1 MKFDDEGARCIMKKL
16 GIFLILQCALL
27 GLAQAQGFPS
37 KAMRIIVPSP
47 AGSSPDIRA
56 RQIAGKLA
64 EALGQP
70 VVVENRPG
78 GAGLIAAREA
88 AGAAPDGHT
97 LLLALINN
105 AIGDVL
111 KPDPCCRLNQELL
124 PVSRFTMTP
133 LVMVVHPSLK
143 VSTMIDYVQLAKQ
156 KPGGLTYASAG
167 PGSIS
172 QLVGEWLKSE
182 TGTDI
187 LQVPYKGVNAELP
200 DLTGGQVVTAF
211 VVPQVIIAP
220 VKAQKLRALAVM
232 GPARVNVL
240 PNVPTTREAGLP
252 GLEAIVWNG
261 IFVPAGTPRQIIQ
274 ALHRELVRAFNA
286 PDVKDQVI
294 KTGSTIAGDTPEE
307 FAAFIRAE
315 NDKWAKVIKEAKIT
329 AN

>member
-1 MKFDDEGARCIMKKL
+1 MKKL
-16 GIFLILQCALL
+16 GIFIILQCALVA
-27 GLAQAQGFPS
+27 LAQGQGFPT
-37 KAMRIIVPSP
+37 KPMRIVVPSP

-64 EALGQP
+64 EGLGQQ
-70 VVVENRPG
+70 VIVENRPG

-143 VSTMIDYVQLAKQ
+143 TNTMIDYVQLAKQ

-182 TGTDI
+182 TGTEI

-200 DLTGGQVVTAF
+200 DLMGGEVVTAF
-211 VVPQVIIAP
+211 VVPQVILAP
-220 VKAQKLRALAVM
+220 VKAQKLRAVAVM

-240 PNVPTTREAGLP
+240 PDVPTTREAGLP

-261 IFVPAGTPRQIIQ
+261 IFVPAGTPRNVI
-274 ALHRELVRAFNA
+274 ATLHRELVRAFNA
-286 PDVKDQVI
+286 PEVKDQVM
-294 KTGSTIAGDTPEE
+294 KSGSTIAADSPEE

-315 NDKWAKVIKEAKIT
+315 NVKWAKVIKEARIT

>member
-1 MKFDDEGARCIMKKL
+1 MKKL

-143 VSTMIDYVQLAKQ
+143 ANTMIDYVQLAKQ

-167 PGSIS
+167 RGSIS

-182 TGTDI
+182 TGTEI
-187 LQVPYKGVNAELP
+187 LEVPYKGVNAELP
-200 DLTGGQVVTAF
+200 DLMGGQVATAF
-211 VVPQVIIAP
+211 VVPQVLIAP
-220 VKAQKLRALAVM
+220 VKAQKLRAVAVM
-232 GPARVNVL
+232 APGRVNVL
-240 PNVPTTREAGLP
+240 PDVPTTREAGLP

-261 IFVPAGTPRQIIQ
+261 IFVPAGTPRIVIQ
-274 ALHRELVRAFNA
+274 ALHRELVRAFDA
-286 PDVKDQVI
+286 PDIRDQVA

-315 NDKWAKVIKEAKIT
+315 NDKWAKVIKDAKIT
-329 AN
+329 AD